1 MGASSLYRGSLKS
14 ASCPL
19 VQWKPHFFTL
29 QIGSLSSSFV
39 EEVEN
44 LCHRQP
50 LGHTKLFYKDY
61 QDSPEAQQSLA
72 QIIQE
77 QGFSHYVL
85 PLQTHSNKLEKLDK
99 AKPLHNSHLSISA
112 DALLTQNPSLALV
125 IQTADCLPIFL
136 FDPQS
141 HIKALIHAGWRGLSS
156 GIIENT
162 LTEMQPSKQSLC
174 YIGDS
179 IQAADFEVGYEV
191 YQAFCQRNPRFRQA
205 FSPSRRNQHYLC
217 NLQAIAADILKK
229 HGVYKFSA
237 SGLSTFREPH
247 LASYRRL
254 QHGGQ
259 KNLRNF
265 HIL

>member
-1 MGASSLYRGSLKS
+1 MPIKS
-14 ASCPL
+14 ASNPL
-19 VQWKPHFFTL
+19 VEWKPHFFTAQL
-29 QIGSLSSSFV
+29 SSLSSSFV
-39 EEVEN
+39 EEVESF
-44 LCHRQP
+44 CQRQP
-50 LGHTKLFYKDY
+50 SGHAKLFYKDC
-61 QDSPEAQQSLA
+61 QDSSEAQESLA
-72 QIIQE
+72 KIIQE

-141 HIKALIHAGWRGLSS
+141 HTKALIHAGWRGLAL

-162 LTEMQPSKQSLC
+162 LRAMQPSKDSLC
-174 YIGDS
+174 YIGDA
-179 IQAADFEVGYEV
+179 IQAADFEVGLEV
-191 YQAFCQRNPRFRQA
+191 YQAFCRKNPRFEQY
-205 FSPSRRNQHYLC
+205 FSPSIRKQHYLC